1 MKNEELRTKDLFA
14 YCKESVIF
22 AHEKQITIY
31 YNIMCKSF
39 TNSNHQ
45 HSAFFW
51 VTIIFCFSLFIFNFT
66 FVQAQTPD
74 YFTPYKKTNLR
85 LPSVPLLVNDPYFSF
100 WSPYDR
106 LYDGTTKHWDDQQKA
121 MDGLLRVDGQVYRF
135 MGKQRSSKLL
145 SIAPMGN
152 KGGYQAKVRTS
163 LTTAQTDTWMNPDA
177 SESGWQTQTGPWGT
191 SSEYPYIKTNWTGDN
206 TDRYIRRHVTLTAE
220 DLKSDLWVIY
230 SHDDKCELY
239 VNGVLLA
246 QVTEE
251 TWKQNVKV
259 HLTGAARN
267 ALVEGDNVFAYHVH
281 NSKGGAHADFGL
293 YKNDLGFHP
302 GYRAIAGA
310 GMADEGAWEAKVKKT
325 TTSGTTWTGE
335 TFNDASWQTE
345 LGAFGSQSEYPNVN
359 TNWTAT
365 NSDYYI
371 RRYINLTAEDLQQK
385 LALIYSH
392 DDVCQA
398 YINGRRVVNV
408 GNTWVQNVVYK
419 LTDDD
424 KAVLHEGQNVIAYHV
439 HNTTGGAL
447 ADIGLYLDVTGEQ
460 LATQKSCYVLPTS
473 TYYTFKCGPVDLDV
487 VFTAPFLMDDVDKM
501 STPINYISYQV
512 RANDEQEHNVQFY
525 FGTTPELTVDNNSQA
540 TTTTIVSDGQ
550 RQYIKS
556 GSKDQKVL
564 GKAGDLITIDWGYL
578 YLPDVNGTISVA
590 DQDLTAST
598 FVATGKLPESTTP
611 FASTEEGEM
620 PQLSYVHDFG
630 TTSQA
635 SSYMMFGY
643 DEVYDIR
650 YMDKDYKGYW
660 ARNGKTIQRA
670 FAEFQQNY
678 DDIMLRCKAQDQII
692 YDDGLAAGNAKYA
705 EMLCASYRQ
714 CIAAHKIFEDNKGNL
729 LFFSKE
735 NNSNGCVNTVDL
747 TYPSAPL
754 FLIYN
759 TDLMKGMCTSILDYC
774 QSSRW
779 GFDFAAHDLGTY
791 PHANNQVYAQRF
803 PGANGE
809 FGGNMPIE
817 ESANIVILA
826 AAISIVDGNT
836 EWADRYWQTLTTW
849 TNYLVEN
856 GQDPEN
862 QLCTDDFAGHL
873 AHNANLAVKAIMGVA
888 GYALLCDMRG
898 DGAAYGTYMTKAQEM
913 ATNWVK
919 LAKDNS
925 SPVHYR
931 LAYDQSGSWSQ
942 KYNMVWD
949 KAWQLNL
956 FPETLKNQEYNF
968 YLGKLGTYGLP
979 LDSRRSYTK
988 SDWEMWTAALA
999 RSNTYFLRISDL
1011 VYKYVNET
1019 SSRVPLSDWYETGNG
1034 NMCAFR
1040 ARSVIGGHW
1049 MKVYV
1054 DKMLSGEISTG
1065 IREMKSEELRMK
1077 NETTPNGKCFDL
1089 SGRQI
1094 VNGKLPR
1101 GIYIRNGKKFVVK

>member
-1 MKNEELRTKDLFA
+1 MRNSLSIFRFQTSISFLRAALVSFSVFA
-14 YCKESVIF
+14 F
-22 AHEKQITIY
+22 
-31 YNIMCKSF
+31 
-39 TNSNHQ
+39 
-45 HSAFFW
+45 HS
-51 VTIIFCFSLFIFNFT
+51 S

-74 YFTPYKKTNLR
+74 YFVPYKQTALR

-100 WSPYDR
+100 WSPYDH

-135 MGKQRSSKLL
+135 MGKQRTTKLL

-163 LTTAQTDTWMNPDA
+163 LTTAMEETWMNLDFN
-177 SESGWQTQTGPWGT
+177 ESGWQTQTGPWGT
-191 SSEYPYIKTNWTGDN
+191 SSEYPYIKTNWTGNN

-220 DLKSDLWVIY
+220 DLRSDLWVIY
-230 SHDDKCELY
+230 SHDDKCEVY
-239 VNGVLLA
+239 VNGIQIAATDVS
-246 QVTEE
+246 
-251 TWKQNVKV
+251 WKQNVKV
-259 HLTGAARN
+259 HLTGAAR
-267 ALVEGDNVFAYHVH
+267 ASLVEGDNVIAFHVH
-281 NSKGGAHADFGL
+281 NTSGGAQADIGL
-293 YKNDLGFHP
+293 YKNTLGFHP
-302 GYRAIAGA
+302 GFRAIAGA
-310 GMADEGAWEAKVKKT
+310 GMADEGAWEAKVKT
-325 TTSGTTWTGE
+325 TSTSGTTWTTE
-335 TFNDASWQTE
+335 TFDDESWETKP
-345 LGAFGSQSEYPNVN
+345 GAFGSQSEYPNVN

-371 RRYINLTAEDLQQK
+371 RRYITLTAEDLQQK
-385 LALIYSH
+385 LTLIYSH

-398 YINGRRVVNV
+398 YINGRRLVST
-408 GNTWVQNVVYK
+408 GNTWVQNVVYQ

-447 ADIGLYLDVTGEQ
+447 ADIGLYVDVTGEQ
-460 LATQKSCYVLPTS
+460 PATQTACHVLPTS
-473 TYYTFKCGPVDLDV
+473 TYYTFQCGPATLDV
-487 VFTAPFLMDDVDKM
+487 VFTAPFLMDDIEKM

-512 RANDEQEHNVQFY
+512 RANDGQEHDVQFY
-525 FGTTPELTVDNNSQA
+525 FGTTPELAVDNNSQA
-540 TTTTIVSDGQ
+540 TTTTIVSNDG
-550 RQYIKS
+550 RRYIKS

-578 YLPDVNGTISVA
+578 YLPDVNGTVSVA

-598 FVATGKLPESTTP
+598 FLATGQLPESTTP

-620 PQLSYVHDFG
+620 PQLSYMHDFG
-630 TTSQA
+630 TVSQA

-643 DEVYDIR
+643 DEVYDMR
-650 YMDKDYKGYW
+650 YMDRDYKGYW
-660 ARNGKTIQRA
+660 ARNGKTIQQA
-670 FAEFQQNY
+670 FVEFQENY
-678 DDIMLRCKAQDQII
+678 DDIMTRCKQQDKII
-692 YDDGLAAGNAKYA
+692 YDDGLASGNDKYA
-705 EMLCASYRQ
+705 ELLCASYRH

-754 FLIYN
+754 FLLYN

-774 QSSRW
+774 QSDRW

-826 AAISIVDGNT
+826 AAISIIDGNT

-888 GYALLCDMRG
+888 GYALLCDLHG
-898 DGAAYGTYMTKAQEM
+898 DGTAYGTYLAKAREM
-913 ATNWVK
+913 AAAWVK
-919 LAKDNS
+919 LAKEDT
-925 SPVHYR
+925 HYK
-931 LAYDQSGSWSQ
+931 LAYDRSGTWSQ

-949 KAWQLNL
+949 KAWGLGL
-956 FPETLKNQEYNF
+956 FTDQVKTQEFNY
-968 YLGKLGTYGLP
+968 YLGKLKTYGLP
-979 LDSRRSYTK
+979 LDSRSTYTK

-999 RSNTYFLRISDL
+999 RTDNYFLRISNL
-1011 VYKYVNET
+1011 VWKYVNET
-1019 SSRVPLSDWYETGNG
+1019 PSRVPLSDWYYTDGNG
-1034 NMCAFR
+1034 SMCAFR
-1040 ARSVIGGHW
+1040 ARSVVGGHW

-1054 DKMLSGEISTG
+1054 DKMLRGEIGTAIAPIQVQEPDNEIVNS
-1065 IREMKSEELRMK
+1065 KSS
-1077 NETTPNGKCFDL
+1077 NSKCYDL
-1089 SGRQI
+1089 YGRQI
-1094 VNGKLPR
+1094 VNGKLSNGKWH
-1101 GIYIRNGKKFVVK
+1101 GIYIRDGKKICR